1 MQGIVLDSISRDE
14 FQNLIRE
21 CVREELRSQSQE
33 NPQSSSNEDELIN
46 SKEAASLLRIS
57 LPTLHKWKKQGR
69 IPFHRIGTRIRFNK
83 AEVLATIGGRKK

>member
-21 CVREELRSQSQE
+21 CVREELYSQSQE
-33 NPQSSSNEDELIN
+33 KAESSQETELID
-46 SKEAASLLRIS
+46 SKEAASLLRVS

-69 IPFHRIGTRIRFNK
+69 IPFQRIGTRIRFNK